1 MRSARASLRPRR
13 RAGRTVTPPPPR
25 GHLPYRGGNV
35 LLKYHRL
42 LSGLHPHPPN
52 SVAALRRVLAD
63 GAEVVEFDVGLT
75 RDEKFVLIHDPLLER
90 ETSGRGPL
98 RGVTEA
104 QFRTLRLR
112 GSGEPAATLA
122 DAVGVLREVDRPV
135 KVQVDLK
142 EAAPVSS
149 ETASA
154 LLRAIAPMRDRSR
167 LSVVVGCMGDW
178 NLRLLRRLDSGLA
191 VGLDFGYYLDAP
203 VDGGARLPTRVN
215 AYGYLD
221 DHPLGYRRLMSVRAY
236 LEDRMDVLLGLVPG
250 AREVYVRK
258 EFLLQALAD
267 GVNPVAFVHDRTPG
281 ALVDVWTL
289 HADEPEID
297 RLLRTVLESGA
308 DQITSSD
315 SARLAAIFAA
325 MSGSTI

>member
-1 MRSARASLRPRR
+1 MTPSPPLGHLLYR
-13 RAGRTVTPPPPR
+13 GRT
-25 GHLPYRGGNV
+25 V

-52 SVAALRRVLAD
+52 SAAALRRVLAD

-75 RDEKFVLIHDPLLER
+75 RDERFVLVHDTLLER

-104 QFRTLRLR
+104 QFKALRLR
-112 GSGEPAATLA
+112 DSDEPAATLA
-122 DAVGVLREVDRPV
+122 DVVAILREMDRPV

-142 EAAPVSS
+142 EAAPISP
-149 ETASA
+149 EIAAA
-154 LLRAIAPMRDRSR
+154 LLRAIAPIRNHSR
-167 LSVVVGCMGDW
+167 TSVVVGCMGDW
-178 NLRLLRRLDSGLA
+178 NLRLLRRLDPDLA

-203 VDGGARLPTRVN
+203 LDGAARLPTRIN

-221 DHPLGYRRLMSVRAY
+221 DHPLGYRRLMAVRTY
-236 LEDRMDVLLGLVPG
+236 LEDRMDILLNLVPG

-267 GVNPVAFVHDRTPG
+267 GVNPIAFIHDRSPG
-281 ALVDVWTL
+281 SLVDVWTL
-289 HADEPEID
+289 YADEPEID
-297 RLLRTVLESGA
+297 RLLLTALESGA
-308 DQITSSD
+308 DQITSPD
-315 SARLAAIFAA
+315 SARLVDVFAA
-325 MSGSTI
+325 LSHGSG